1 MNNPNPYNGGT
12 SFNQSPSMLQQYATV
27 GAVGG
32 TLVLGGKIA
41 STAYDAAT
49 GAISKPAQQSVG
61 DRVYDTCQKIA
72 VIGTASMMI
81 VDLAYY
87 PAKWM
92 LEKCAGLWEYC
103 FEDSKKEETPQA
115 VEPTPNRDPSYLN
128 SRRS

>member
-1 MNNPNPYNGGT
+1 MNPSPYPNT
-12 SFNQSPSMLQQYATV
+12 SFNQAPTPLQQYA
-27 GAVGG
+27 GLAAVGG

-49 GAISKPAQQSVG
+49 GAVSSKPTQSVG

-72 VIGTASMMI
+72 VIGTASMMVI
-81 VDLAYY
+81 DLAYY

-92 LEKCAGLWEYC
+92 LEKCAGLWDSC
-103 FEDSKKEETPQA
+103 FNDSKKEETPQA
-115 VEPTPNRDPSYLN
+115 VKPAPARDPSYLN